1 MKSMFDNFVSTIIF
15 TVIVF
20 AIACFSTVE
29 MQIMSARQIHSSA
42 INQIQSSYY
51 MVDINAINDKIHENY
66 PDTWYIESTV
76 INSVNSR
83 QDRLVT
89 MHYTVDLPLFGVSQ
103 SGIIEGYAR

>member
-15 TVIVF
+15 VVIVF

-29 MQIMSARQIHSSA
+29 MQIMTARQLHSSA

-51 MVDINAINDKIHENY
+51 MVDVSKINDKIHETY
-66 PDTWYIESTV
+66 PDSWYIESSV

-89 MHYTVDLPLFGVSQ
+89 MHYTIELPLFGINQEGV
-103 SGIIEGYAR
+103 IEGYAR